1 MKLPKQKHIDTGQ
14 LGGMLQIIIQSMG
27 LLTLFNFIGIA
38 SLFYDRFLSSYFPIY
53 IGIALIIAGAGVW
66 WITYYTLIYPSIIQ
80 FSQRQAYAH
89 NSPVKKDFEKLNQ
102 KIDKLA
108 DGLKQLQEVRK

>member
-1 MKLPKQKHIDTGQ
+1 MKLPKQRHIDTGQ

-27 LLTLFNFIGIA
+27 LLTLFNFFGIA
-38 SLFYDRFLSSYFPIY
+38 SLFYDRFLSSFFPVY
-53 IGIALIIAGAGVW
+53 IGLALILLGAGVW
-66 WITYYTLIYPSIIQ
+66 WLTYYILVYPSIIQ

-102 KIDKLA
+102 KIDKLTE
-108 DGLKQLQEVRK
+108 QLQEGLK